1 MFACALS
8 CLRVELAMV
17 SCSVWPASTITRFT
31 LLSISCTAVCR
42 APASTSSFAKSS
54 AASACFRPTSFSRA
68 AEKAAKLSAFSAA
81 ASSEV
86 TDSRFPRGEDMRA
99 VGGERRAV
107 GGERR
112 AANRASAR
120 KQTMLAVRRS
130 LCFAKFRNWPTS
142 NVNTASAHRK
152 KTRAR
157 RYLLAPCLAKFYS
170 GRRHAFRPKRHHNL
184 SHVTRV
190 HHRHRRMAPAVFS
203 DVLTAAY
210 SPLTAHANIDYIA
223 LLALICGG
231 LIGWVAS
238 VFIVGGECCG
248 CRIVV
253 IWRSCC
259 EVRFLRRV
267 LTRAPAARPP
277 PPTMSNNPF
286 MSQGQQR
293 RPLIAPIA

>member
-1 MFACALS
+1 MFRQVS
-8 CLRVELAMV
+8 QLAQAQSV
-17 SCSVWPASTITRFT
+17 SPSQKRRTHDP
-31 LLSISCTAVCR
+31 
-42 APASTSSFAKSS
+42 TSSRDFGQVLPGRVTAPRI
-54 AASACFRPTSFSRA
+54 FP
-68 AEKAAKLSAFSAA
+68 E
-81 ASSEV
+81 ASSQ
-86 TDSRFPRGEDMRA
+86 SI
-99 VGGERRAV
+99 
-107 GGERR
+107 
-112 AANRASAR
+112 
-120 KQTMLAVRRS
+120 
-130 LCFAKFRNWPTS
+130 
-142 NVNTASAHRK
+142 
-152 KTRAR
+152 AR
-157 RYLLAPCLAKFYS
+157 RP
-170 GRRHAFRPKRHHNL
+170 
-184 SHVTRV
+184 V

-231 LIGWVAS
+231 LFGYIAS

-286 MSQGQQR
+286 MSQQQQR
-293 RPLIAPIA
+293 RPLIAPIARRSHEPPIREDAAAWNRLRDALGPDVPDLEVASLLETHGDDLEAAVQAYFDAQSSRRHGARR